1 VTEPRDHLD
10 AWLARDVEPLSPP
23 PGTFDRIHRRARR
36 RKLNQALAA
45 SAAAVVVIAGGV
57 LIPAAATGLLG
68 GGGSGTPPAAA
79 GPASSSP
86 PASSTPP
93 ASPSGFPP
101 TAGGPKAPGTGSGLS
116 VTTSGAAA
124 PPGFQPTSIT
134 MISGSV
140 GAVIGQAGT
149 PGHCGPPVAADC
161 TSLAGTSDFGT
172 TWYGVSAPVTGA
184 PDGGSGVSQLRF
196 LNLSAGWAY
205 GPELWATETGGR
217 SWTRVPTLGLR
228 VTALEAAGDRAF
240 AVLAS
245 CQGSGPG
252 YAGDCTAFSLYSIT
266 AGTTTLQPVTL
277 SIPASLRA
285 GALGTGS
292 TAQSA
297 SLVIKGNAASPDRG
311 TGYLYAPSGDILS
324 GSVGGGAWSY
334 AGKAPCAPGGTAA
347 GDAPQGGELAV
358 SGDVLLLDCPAAG
371 AAGPGQLW
379 ESQDGAQ
386 WDKVAA
392 PGGTGQPRSMAATS
406 SGRVLLATTA
416 GILSVTLPDPGAW
429 QSATVTGGVPAG
441 GFSYVGM
448 TSAAQG
454 VAVPANAADGEV
466 FTTADGGR
474 TWVPHRISGGT

>member
-45 SAAAVVVIAGGV
+45 SAAAVVVIAAGV
-57 LIPAAATGLLG
+57 LIPAAATGLLSS
-68 GGGSGTPPAAA
+68 GGSGPPPAAA

-124 PPGFQPTSIT
+124 PAGFQPTSIT
-134 MISGSV
+134 MISNSI

-161 TSLAGTSDFGT
+161 TSLAGTSDYGT
-172 TWYGVSAPVTGA
+172 SWYGVSAPVTPA
-184 PDGGSGVSQLRF
+184 PDGGTGVSQLRF
-196 LNLSAGWAY
+196 LNLSDGWAY
-205 GPELWATETGGR
+205 GPALYATADGGR
-217 SWTRVPTLGLR
+217 HWTVVPTFGLR
-228 VTALEAAGDRAF
+228 VTALEAAGNRAF
-240 AVLAS
+240 VLLAS
-245 CQGSGPG
+245 CRGSGPA
-252 YAGDCTAFSLYSIT
+252 YAGDCQTFSLYSAA
-266 AGTTTLQPVTL
+266 AGAATLQQVPL
-277 SIPASLRA
+277 SIPGALQA
-285 GALGTGS
+285 GALGTAS
-292 TAQSA
+292 QAWSA
-297 SLVIKGNAASPDRG
+297 SLAIKGNAASPDNG

-334 AGKAPCAPGGTAA
+334 AGKAPCAPGGSAVS
-347 GDAPQGGELAV
+347 DAPQGGELAA
-358 SGDVLLLDCPAAG
+358 SGGVLLLDCPAAG

-379 ESQDGAQ
+379 ESQSGAQ
-386 WDKVAA
+386 WSKVAA
-392 PGGTGQPRSMAATS
+392 PGGTGLPRSMAVTS

-429 QSATVTGGVPAG
+429 QAAAVTGGVPAG
-441 GFSYVGM
+441 GFSYIGM

-454 VAVPANAADGEV
+454 VAVPADAAGGQV

-474 TWVPHRISGGT
+474 TWVPHRIAGGT